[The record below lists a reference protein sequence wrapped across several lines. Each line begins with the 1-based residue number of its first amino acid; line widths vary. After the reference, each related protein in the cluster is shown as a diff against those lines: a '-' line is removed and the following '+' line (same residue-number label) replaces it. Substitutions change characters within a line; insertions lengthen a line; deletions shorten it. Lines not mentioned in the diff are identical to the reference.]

1 MTISAAADPFTAAWV
16 FARAADRL
24 SLDPVAAHD
33 AEIAGD
39 HSLNALSAPVAL
51 AAGARPAAVL
61 VGLVAHPDAV
71 HVLLTQRASALRVHS
86 GQIAFPGGKID
97 ADDES
102 PVAAALRE
110 AREEVGLAAAA
121 IEPIGY
127 LDAYLTGTGFRVT
140 PVVARV
146 TPPLQLALNRDEV
159 EDAFEVPLAFLM
171 DEANHKLDAR
181 EWKGMTR
188 QFYAMPYGERYIWGA
203 TAGIIRNLY
212 ERLYR

>member
-1 MTISAAADPFTAAWV
+1 MNISAAADAFTAESV
-16 FARAADRL
+16 FSRAMGRL
-24 SLDPVAAHD
+24 TLDPPGAHD
-33 AEIAGD
+33 ADLAGD

-61 VGLVAHPDAV
+61 VGLVAHPQAV

-86 GQIAFPGGKID
+86 GQVAFPGGKID
-97 ADDES
+97 AEDES

-110 AREEVGLAAAA
+110 AREEIGLDAAH
-121 IEPIGY
+121 ITPIGY
-127 LDAYLTGTGFRVT
+127 LDAYLTGTGFRVI
-140 PVVARV
+140 PVVARID
-146 TPPLQLALNRDEV
+146 PPLQLSINADEV

-171 DEANHKLDAR
+171 NEANHERRSR
-181 EWKGMTR
+181 EWKGIMR
-188 QFYAMPYGERYIWGA
+188 QFYAMPYGERNIWGA